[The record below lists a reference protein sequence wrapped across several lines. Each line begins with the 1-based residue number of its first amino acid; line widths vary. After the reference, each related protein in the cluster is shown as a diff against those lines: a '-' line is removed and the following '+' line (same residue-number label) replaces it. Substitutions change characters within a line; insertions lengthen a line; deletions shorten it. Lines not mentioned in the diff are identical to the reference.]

1 MNFIPKMKNHTNLAT
16 VVKLLSQE
24 WGDWEPKE
32 GKQEPILCAGL
43 LSAIE
48 NFSFFKKDHFHYPSI

>member
-1 MNFIPKMKNHTNLAT
+1 MKNHTNLAT

-48 NFSFFKKDHFHYPSI
+48 NLSFGQNEHYH